1 MLKRSL
7 LALLVVVSAT
17 AGLAQAPSK
26 KGANGGMLATSHGHP
41 IEFVQ
46 KGQELIFYVVDDD
59 GSPLPTKDMQGRA
72 TVQDSGKTT
81 TVPLQPGAPNMMVGK
96 VASPLGPKARVVFSA
111 SFRVKAHTH
120 TLTARYVTE

>member
-7 LALLVVVSAT
+7 LALLFVVSAT

-81 TVPLQPGAPNMMVGK
+81 TVPLQPAAPNMMVGK
-96 VASPLGPKARVVFSA
+96 VESPLGPKARVVFAA

-120 TLTARYVTE
+120 TLSARYVTD